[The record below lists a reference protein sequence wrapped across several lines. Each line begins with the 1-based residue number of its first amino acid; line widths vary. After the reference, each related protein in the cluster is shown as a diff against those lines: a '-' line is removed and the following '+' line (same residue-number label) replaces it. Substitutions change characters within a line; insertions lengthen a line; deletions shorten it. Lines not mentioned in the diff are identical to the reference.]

1 MGQFHFYDL
10 EQLEGQIGQNQ
21 GLLLVH
27 FTSSMV
33 TSCSFMRR
41 SLALIAPEF
50 RGQIQFSEVEVRL
63 QEVAFLRRYSIRTVP
78 PLVIFDG
85 NKEVERLE
93 RILLP
98 AELRIFFKD
107 SAAFYG
113 APQPAPRQE
122 DPGKNS

>member
-1 MGQFHFYDL
+1 MGQFHVFEI
-10 EQLEGQIGQNQ
+10 EQLEDRISENQ

-27 FTSSMV
+27 FTCSMV

-50 RGQIQFSEVEVRL
+50 RGQLNFSEVEVRL
-63 QEVAFLRRYSIRTVP
+63 QEVGFLKRYSIRSVP
-78 PLVIFDG
+78 TLVVFDG
-85 NKEVERLE
+85 PDEVERLE

-107 SAAFYG
+107 SVAFYG
-113 APQPAPRQE
+113 VQQPAPPQE
-122 DPGKNS
+122 NPGSNS

>member
-10 EQLEGQIGQNQ
+10 EQLGEQISCNQ
-21 GLLLVH
+21 ELLLVH
-27 FTSSMV
+27 FTSSLV

-63 QEVAFLRRYSIRTVP
+63 QEIAFLRRYSIGTVP
-78 PLVIFDG
+78 TLVIYDG
-85 NKEVERLE
+85 SQEVERLE

-107 SAAFYG
+107 SVAFYG
-113 APQPAPRQE
+113 AHQAAPRQE

>member
-1 MGQFHFYDL
+1 MDQFHFFDI
-10 EQLEGQIGQNQ
+10 EQLEDRISSNE

-50 RGQIQFSEVEVRL
+50 RDQLKFAEVEVRL
-63 QEVAFLRRYSIRTVP
+63 QEVEYLRHYLIRTVP
-78 PLVIFDG
+78 TLVIFDETR
-85 NKEVERLE
+85 EVERLE

-107 SAAFYG
+107 TVAFYG
-113 APQPAPRQE
+113 VPQPAPRQE
-122 DPGKNS
+122 DPGNNS